1 MTRPPDAT
9 GVPVFDPRSFR
20 KKSAGVLGLGR
31 SGQSV
36 ARLLARKGFKVL
48 GSDARSRGEL
58 KKALRGLP
66 AKVKWEGGGHS
77 DRLLKCSFVVK
88 SPGLKPDLPILKR
101 LAERNV
107 PVYSEL
113 EVALAFSK
121 AKGVVAI
128 TGTNGKS
135 TTTALT
141 FAVFKAGLPRGRR
154 AILGGNIGIPVSA
167 SAPAAKATDVLV
179 LECSSYQLEDSRHF
193 EPRASAVLNV
203 TADHLD
209 HHGSMEAYLAAKAKA
224 FREQGPGDACVFN
237 ADDPITYKMSR
248 DCPSERLYFG
258 TKAPHVHAWEERGKL
273 HFELPRWKKAVALV
287 PPSLPGRHNLENAM
301 AAGLLGFARGLK
313 PAAVQRAFK
322 AFKGVEHRLEECGS
336 VRGVRCVN
344 DSKAT
349 NVDST
354 LVALKAFEPAGKT
367 LLLILGG
374 LHKGSPYAPLKPW
387 IEKTVKGILTIGSAA
402 RRIDEDLSGLVPI
415 FPCGDLAT
423 AVDAGLRVAAKGDVL
438 LLSPACASFDQFKD
452 FEDRGR
458 RFKELVK
465 AAARGAAKPR

>member
-1 MTRPPDAT
+1 MPTARFEPKL
-9 GVPVFDPRSFR
+9 FR
-20 KKSAGVLGLGR
+20 KKLAGVLGLGK
-31 SGQSV
+31 SGQAV
-36 ARLLARKGFKVL
+36 ARLLVKNGFRVL
-48 GSDARSRGEL
+48 GSDVRPRAEL
-58 KKALRGLP
+58 KKVLKGLP
-66 AKVKWEGGGHS
+66 PKVKWEWGGHS
-77 DRLLKCSFVVK
+77 DRLLECSFVVK
-88 SPGLKPDLPILKR
+88 SPGLKPGLAILAK
-101 LAERNV
+101 LAEKGV

-113 EVALAFSK
+113 EIALAFSK

-141 FAVFKAGLPRGRR
+141 AEIFKAGLPRGRK
-154 AILGGNIGIPVSA
+154 AIVGGNIGIPISSA
-167 SAPAAKATDVLV
+167 VPAAKASDVIV
-179 LECSSYQLEDSRHF
+179 LEASSYQLEDSVHF
-193 EPRASAVLNV
+193 EPRAAAILNV

-209 HHGSMEAYLAAKAKA
+209 HHGSMEAYVAAKAKV

-237 ADDPITYKMSR
+237 ADDPIVYKLSR
-248 DCPSERLYFG
+248 ECPSQRLYFG
-258 TKAPHVHAWEERGKL
+258 TKGPHVHAWEEKGKL
-273 HFELPRWKKAVALV
+273 HFELPAWKKPVALA
-287 PPSLPGRHNLENAM
+287 PPKLPGRHNLENAL
-301 AAGLLGFARGLK
+301 AAGLLAFARGIK

-322 AFKGVEHRLEECGS
+322 AFKGVEHRIEECGT

-354 LVALKAFEPAGKT
+354 LVALKAFEPMGQR

-387 IEKTVKGILTIGSAA
+387 IEKTVKGILTIGAAA
-402 RRIDEDLSGLVPI
+402 RRIEEDLGGLVPI

-423 AVDAGLRVAAKGDVL
+423 AVDTALRVAAKGDVL
-438 LLSPACASFDQFKD
+438 LLSPACASFDQFAD

-458 RFKELVK
+458 RFKALV
-465 AAARGAAKPR
+465 REAAKAR

>member
-1 MTRPPDAT
+1 MTSPAFHPKL
-9 GVPVFDPRSFR
+9 FR
-20 KKSAGVLGLGR
+20 KKHAGVLGMGK

-36 ARLLARKGFKVL
+36 ARLLAKKGFRVL
-48 GSDARSRGEL
+48 GSDARPRGEL
-58 KKALRGLP
+58 KKAVKGLP
-66 AKVKWEGGGHS
+66 AAVKLEGGGHS
-77 DRLLKCSFVVK
+77 DRLLACSFVVK
-88 SPGLKPDLPILKR
+88 SPGVKPDLPILKK
-101 LAERNV
+101 LADKKI

-113 EVALAFSK
+113 EIALALSK
-121 AKGVVAI
+121 AKGVIAV

-135 TTTALT
+135 TTTRLAWEI
-141 FAVFKAGLPRGRR
+141 FKAGLPRGRT
-154 AILGGNIGIPVSA
+154 AILGGNIGIPVSTA
-167 SAPAAKATDVLV
+167 APAAKAADVLV
-179 LECSSYQLEDSRHF
+179 LECSSYQLEDSSHF
-193 EPRASAVLNV
+193 EPRAAAILNI

-209 HHGSMEAYLAAKAKA
+209 HHGSMAAYVAAKAKA

-237 ADDPITYKMSR
+237 ADDPLVYKLSR
-248 DCPSERLYFG
+248 ECPSERLYFG
-258 TKAPHVHAWEERGKL
+258 TKGPHVHAWEEKGKL
-273 HFELPRWKKAVALV
+273 LFELPSWKKPLALV
-287 PPSLPGRHNLENAM
+287 PPRLPGRHNLENAM
-301 AAGLLGFARGLK
+301 AAGLLAFARGIK
-313 PAAVQRAFK
+313 PAAVQKAFK
-322 AFKGVEHRLEECGS
+322 AFKGVEHRLEPCGE

-354 LVALKAFEPAGKT
+354 LVALKAFEPAGKR

-423 AVDAGLRVAAKGDVL
+423 AVDAGLRVAEKGDVL
-438 LLSPACASFDQFKD
+438 LLSPACASFDQFRD

-458 RFKELVK
+458 RFKALVQ
-465 AAARGAAKPR
+465 AAAKPR